1 MIISLIETFP
11 KPVPFFH
18 FEPRPHHPERFEAL
32 GAALRRGRLVAFPT
46 ETVYGLGANGLDPD
60 AVLQIFEAKGRPL
73 TDPCILHVSKAADA
87 HALLDLD
94 PGARAVFD
102 VLTKEFWP
110 GPLSI
115 VGPARPVV
123 PPQVTASTGFVAVRC
138 PSHPLARQLI
148 EAAGKPLAAPSAN
161 RFGHISPTL
170 PDHVLQD
177 LQHVPFLQIL
187 DGGPCNVGI
196 ESTVVKLDLASS
208 AKSLLLLRQ
217 GGLPRERLESYLG
230 ECFRRGE
237 LQESISVVSIARKPR
252 SDPVV
257 KPDDEAQM
265 APGMLLKHYAPSV
278 HTVLLSPISSRD
290 GGLEIPSPPHR
301 SVLID
306 FGGRRADHHGL
317 FLKVYELCDED
328 GAAGK
333 GTAED
338 ACRHVFATLRA
349 AEAFAIAEKVEL
361 ICLADF
367 DPEGLGGYAEA
378 LHDRLFRSA
387 SGRRA
392 VLRKSSVSP
401 DNFRLWSRGDLGTWL
416 VEHTPPGMNFD
427 QVMDN
432 FCGTVAAGCV
442 ASYVLGLGD
451 RHLENICLTK
461 QGQFFHID
469 FGYFLGEDPKPFAP
483 QVRLPA
489 QVVLH

>member
-1 MIISLIETFP
+1 MTSR
-11 KPVPFFH
+11 K
-18 FEPRPHHPERFEAL
+18 RPAAALAEEDEAACILRPPHSPERFEAL

-94 PGARAVFD
+94 PGARAVVD

-115 VGPARPVV
+115 VGPARAVV

-217 GGLPRERLESYLG
+217 GGLPRERLDSYLG
-230 ECFRRGE
+230 ECLRRGE

-257 KPDDEAQM
+257 KPDDDAQM

-278 HTVLLSPISSRD
+278 HTVLLSPNSSYD
-290 GGLEIPSPPHR
+290 GGLEIPSLPHR

-306 FGGRRADHHGL
+306 FGGRQADHHGL
-317 FLKVYELCDED
+317 FLKVYELCEED

-349 AEAFAIAEKVEL
+349 AEAYAIAEKVEL
-361 ICLADF
+361 ICVADF

-392 VLRKSSVSP
+392 VLRKSSVSR
-401 DNFRLWSRGDLGTWL
+401 DNSFRLWS
-416 VEHTPPGMNFD
+416 
-427 QVMDN
+427 
-432 FCGTVAAGCV
+432 
-442 ASYVLGLGD
+442 
-451 RHLENICLTK
+451 
-461 QGQFFHID
+461 ID
-469 FGYFLGEDPKPFAP
+469 
-483 QVRLPA
+483 
-489 QVVLH
+489 